1 MAVGSSDLIYA
12 TPFTSMQQG
21 ALAGQKI
28 QQNALSLQDQ
38 QQSASDQGA
47 LRNALSQ
54 GMSGTPQAQS
64 QAAQQLSQS
73 APGQMPAYTS
83 AIQSMNGAQRAQM
96 QQRSGQIM
104 QTLSSIA
111 NIPAGPQRE
120 QAYQTSL
127 DQEQAQGNDVSQLR
141 NLPSDQGMR
150 LAYAHAQ
157 TIDQTLKSMTPE
169 SYNVAPGNARY
180 TTNPLNGTMSVQE
193 QPLQA
198 KMVEVQT
205 GTDPHGNPIIGK
217 FYDNGPGKPL
227 TPLTAPGGYG
237 GGQNGG
243 GGFLGSLPAETQAYV
258 PSVMQRLGGQA
269 AFDANGQPTQA
280 LIQAVSGQESG
291 GNPNAVSKAGAQ
303 GVMQLMPATAASV
316 GVTDPFN
323 SQQNI
328 AGGTKYLGQLYQQFN
343 GNVPAILAAY
353 NAGPGATQRAMSG
366 QQFDQQQQQQPPP
379 PQNISSTV
387 QPVSGLSGQGMPA
400 QQVHSVMPQ
409 DQALPFGSSVK
420 MPAGSSGAVTTLT
433 PAEVGAAGLPEGT
446 VAQRAPDGKI
456 SVVSKG
462 DSGYNANA
470 PQPFGNS
477 QLTGPAY
484 LASIDDK
491 DRATVVQVLQG
502 RASPPTGSAAR
513 SSYWMGI
520 INAVNKADP
529 TFDTTDYQK
538 RYKTAQAYSPS
549 GPAGQQITA
558 LNTLIQH
565 IGGLQNSYQAI
576 GNTGSPMINSA
587 KNYLGYQTGLG
598 GNGLKSYE
606 LNAHA
611 AAQEVESLWK
621 KGGGNQADIEVY
633 GDKLSSANDP
643 TTENQVLSKMLELAG
658 GRLHSLHDV
667 YQNAMGNSGVPLQ
680 FVNDGSLKT
689 MQQIDPALAGEYQ
702 QNAHAGTSGSL
713 AGNNNPSMPSAPQQ
727 ASAQPSAVNPQTQ
740 NNAVSYS
747 HLWGG

>member
-21 ALAGQKI
+21 ALAGQQI
-28 QQNALSLQDQ
+28 QQNALSLQGQ

-316 GVTDPFN
+316 GVTNPFN

-400 QQVHSVMPQ
+400 QQAHSVMPQ
-409 DQALPFGSSVK
+409 GQALPFGSSVK

-433 PAEVGAAGLPEGT
+433 PDEVASAGLPSGT
-446 VAQRAPDGKI
+446 VAQRANDGKI
-456 SVVSKG
+456 SVVSKPGMDSSTVTAPG
-462 DSGYNANA
+462 DPTLTGAAYLDTLPAGMRGVVQAIASGNQAPPSSSSRSPSAQAMLQAVYAYDPTASASNLPTRTATRKSFAPGGKDAANMTA
-470 PQPFGNS
+470 LSQLSLHLDHLNS
-477 QLTGPAY
+477 QIPTVSGSAY
-484 LASIDDK
+484 LPNGA
-491 DRATVVQVLQG
+491 
-502 RASPPTGSAAR
+502 
-513 SSYWMGI
+513 
-520 INAVNKADP
+520 INAVQDR
-529 TFDTTDYQK
+529 FDGQTTAFD
-538 RYKTAQAYSPS
+538 
-549 GPAGQQITA
+549 
-558 LNTLIQH
+558 
-565 IGGLQNSYQAI
+565 
-576 GNTGSPMINSA
+576 
-587 KNYLGYQTGLG
+587 
-598 GNGLKSYE
+598 
-606 LNAHA
+606 
-611 AAQEVESLWK
+611 
-621 KGGGNQADIEVY
+621 
-633 GDKLSSANDP
+633 SSANA
-643 TTENQVLSKMLELAG
+643 VAHELRAVFANAG
-658 GRLHSLHDV
+658 GGTEAELEANLKQLDSS
-667 YQNAMGNSGVPLQ
+667 N
-680 FVNDGSLKT
+680 SLKQKQAAVQNIAQLVHGRFGILQDKYSQGMGKVEDPFQT
-689 MQQIDPALAGEYQ
+689 SYPGAEDTIMRLSGAGIATNQGQPAQQQ
-702 QNAHAGTSGSL
+702 QS
-713 AGNNNPSMPSAPQQ
+713 QQ
-727 ASAQPSAVNPQTQ
+727 ASAQPRAINPQTGH
-740 NNAVSYS
+740 AVVWNGSAWVS
-747 HLWGG
+747 E